1 MNVVVI
7 GLSHRTSP
15 VELRERFA
23 FADEKI
29 PGALQELRASGIA
42 SEAAILSTCN
52 RVEIYAATK
61 LAPDAAFAELKKF
74 FVSQSAVIERD
85 SVLDCGSPLPLS
97 NTVVK
102 APEGWRSPKPGGSS
116 LAPLQS
122 D

>member
-29 PGALQELRASGIA
+29 PGALAALRATGIA

-61 LAPDAAFAELKKF
+61 LAPEAAFAELKKF
-74 FVSQSAVIERD
+74 FIGQSAVIVRD
-85 SVLDCGSPLPLS
+85 SRRAGNFFSLS
-97 NTVVK
+97 STRR
-102 APEGWRSPKPGGSS
+102 GPG
-116 LAPLQS
+116 
-122 D
+122 